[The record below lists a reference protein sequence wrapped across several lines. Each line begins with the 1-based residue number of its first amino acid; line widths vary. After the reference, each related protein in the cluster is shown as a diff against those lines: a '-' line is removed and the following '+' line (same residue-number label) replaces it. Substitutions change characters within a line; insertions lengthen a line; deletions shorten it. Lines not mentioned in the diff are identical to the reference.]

1 VGNLLIATGAFLLA
15 CLAWAV
21 PLALSLGGPGAAW
34 RTLAGQSQYVG
45 ATDSLFARPLT
56 LPNLEARLAEFG
68 SVFSAYFGGPADG
81 GLAAFLALAAALIVL
96 AVLARRE
103 ARWLALSWLLPYG
116 AFMLLAMRPDDPRKV
131 LPAVPAMLLLLAGA
145 RPKVAAA
152 VACTALAAWFAVSAA
167 PLITTLDSVKAPP
180 EQAAAYIASAFPAN
194 ETLVVAGSSYNAI
207 RYRDPAAKAFLLDD
221 LNPAAVQSALA
232 SGTYRNLVVLDKE
245 GFTVPDNFVGV
256 DSRTFERDPLVL
268 PKASIVWMAVYRP
281 LSELRG
287 RDLALPQG
295 AVHIGAPEDVR
306 YLTDGWYRP
315 ETIAGVLAR
324 WTDRRAQIRFW
335 VDSPAAATL
344 QLTGVAYPTG
354 QQLTV
359 LLNGQQAAQLSMST
373 DWAPYTISLPAA
385 MFQPDAINTITLE
398 HSMVASANAATQGQ
412 SLDRRALAAA
422 YSGFGLTWR

>member
-1 VGNLLIATGAFLLA
+1 
-15 CLAWAV
+15 
-21 PLALSLGGPGAAW
+21 
-34 RTLAGQSQYVG
+34 
-45 ATDSLFARPLT
+45 
-56 LPNLEARLAEFG
+56 
-68 SVFSAYFGGPADG
+68 
-81 GLAAFLALAAALIVL
+81 
-96 AVLARRE
+96 
-103 ARWLALSWLLPYG
+103 
-116 AFMLLAMRPDDPRKV
+116 
-131 LPAVPAMLLLLAGA
+131 
-145 RPKVAAA
+145 
-152 VACTALAAWFAVSAA
+152 
-167 PLITTLDSVKAPP
+167 
-180 EQAAAYIASAFPAN
+180 
-194 ETLVVAGSSYNAI
+194 
-207 RYRDPAAKAFLLDD
+207 
-221 LNPAAVQSALA
+221 
-232 SGTYRNLVVLDKE
+232 
-245 GFTVPDNFVGV
+245 
-256 DSRTFERDPLVL
+256 
-268 PKASIVWMAVYRP
+268 
-281 LSELRG
+281 
-287 RDLALPQG
+287 
-295 AVHIGAPEDVR
+295 VHIGASEDVR